1 VELNVPD
8 VGLVKVAD
16 LLAGKGADPQSMVTA
31 VKLSFDGH
39 ISGLSVLFFSPEN
52 AEKLV
57 AMLIDGKPCG
67 REMDMLR
74 MGTLQ
79 EVGNIV
85 LNGVMGSI
93 ANMIQSDVGY
103 LPPDNYEVKF
113 CDLLLH
119 NTHYEAEVLFAQ
131 AAFQLEDHVID
142 GNVAIVFDERSLASL
157 LEIIDAMI
165 GESGSV

>member
-1 VELNVPD
+1 
-8 VGLVKVAD
+8 
-16 LLAGKGADPQSMVTA
+16 
-31 VKLSFDGH
+31 
-39 ISGLSVLFFSPEN
+39 
-52 AEKLV
+52 
-57 AMLIDGKPCG
+57 
-67 REMDMLR
+67 
-74 MGTLQ
+74 
-79 EVGNIV
+79 
-85 LNGVMGSI
+85 
-93 ANMIQSDVGY
+93 MIQSDVGY
-103 LPPDNYEVKF
+103 LPPDNYEVRF